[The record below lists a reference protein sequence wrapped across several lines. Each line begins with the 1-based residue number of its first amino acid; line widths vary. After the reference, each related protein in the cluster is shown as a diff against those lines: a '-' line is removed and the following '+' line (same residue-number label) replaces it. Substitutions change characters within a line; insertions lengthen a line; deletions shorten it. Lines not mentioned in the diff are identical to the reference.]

1 MNRNAHRRF
10 CGLVILLALAGC
22 TSWTPMPTPTSVPT
36 ATPRA
41 TPGPSATPAPRL
53 TLTIKG
59 SECTLNGPTTLPYG
73 QFEITLVIDEPEVSE
88 TGYALVALDEGR
100 TIADLEAWQSA
111 DQPEWAD
118 RLAGEHQMEAGTS
131 SRNID
136 LVPMAAMQGRGAF
149 YIVCIHTDPQ
159 THVREKIG
167 ALGPIEVER

>member
-1 MNRNAHRRF
+1 MNRNGNHQFA
-10 CGLVILLALAGC
+10 GLVVLLALAAC
-22 TSWTPMPTPTSVPT
+22 TSRTPMPTPTTVPT

-41 TPGPSATPAPRL
+41 ALGPSATPAPRL
-53 TLTIKG
+53 TLSITG
-59 SECTLNGPTTLPYG
+59 NECTLDGPTTIPYG

-100 TIADLEAWQSA
+100 TIADLEAWPSA

-131 SRNID
+131 SRSID